1 MQDYCNRMVTGD
13 VGNSIVN
20 LLSVVVRGQ
29 DVRLFFKTLEC
40 ADVNWMQLGLY
51 ECAEPESFD
60 ITVSNPY
67 DADIAL
73 RNHEHS
79 NINAGSLA
87 QAVHNVWK
95 YHGGVDS
102 LVPAN
107 TWYCQECQ
115 LWHVSV
121 DWFAL
126 VPADAL
132 LIVQEMVYGGFIE
145 GLPALVKEN

>member
-13 VGNSIVN
+13 VGNSVVN
-20 LLSVVVRGQ
+20 LLSVVVRAQ
-29 DVRLFFKTLEC
+29 DVRLFFAALEC
-40 ADVNWMQLGLY
+40 ADADWMQLGLY

-67 DADIAL
+67 DSDSL
-73 RNHEHS
+73 HGRDWS

-95 YHGGVDS
+95 YHGGVDT

-115 LWHVSV
+115 VWHVSV
-121 DWFAL
+121 DWVAL
-126 VPADAL
+126 VPSDAL
-132 LIVQEMVYGGFIE
+132 LVVQELVYGGFIV